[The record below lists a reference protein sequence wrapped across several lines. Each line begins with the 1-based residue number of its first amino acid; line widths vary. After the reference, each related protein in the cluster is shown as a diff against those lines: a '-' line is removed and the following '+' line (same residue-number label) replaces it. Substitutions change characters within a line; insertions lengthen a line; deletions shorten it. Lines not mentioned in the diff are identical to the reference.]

1 MIRQSSL
8 QSFIQL
14 QDSLSERQGLIFN
27 CVWNHGED
35 MTDREIADALGFQ
48 DPNAVRP
55 RRKELV
61 DMGLLSESD
70 KRVCAITGK
79 TVLTWKVS
87 KVN

>member
-8 QSFIQL
+8 QSYLYIA
-14 QDSLSERQGLIFN
+14 DSLSERQAKVYN
-27 CVWNHGED
+27 CVLVNECD
-35 MTDREIADALGFQ
+35 MTDREIADALGFP

-70 KRVCAITGK
+70 KRCCAVTGK
-79 TVLTWKVS
+79 TVLTWKIS
-87 KVN
+87 KG